1 MQPTTNYVP
10 KHVGIILDGNR
21 RFAKRL
27 MLKPFKGHEWGAKK
41 IEQLLNW
48 CQEYEIKELTLYAFS
63 VENFDRPKK
72 EFDYLM
78 KLFKKEFTALKDD
91 KRLEENQIR
100 INFIGRISMFPDE
113 VRKSME
119 EVMKRTK
126 HHKKHILN
134 FAMAY
139 GGRAEVIDATKKIV
153 EQIQKEKLNVN
164 EINETTFADNLYLNS
179 DVDLLIRTSESR
191 LSGFLPWQSTYS
203 EIIFLP
209 NKLWPEFEKE
219 DFEACL
225 QEYGQRKRRYG
236 K

>member
-1 MQPTTNYVP
+1 MQPTTNNVP

-21 RFAKRL
+21 RFAKKL

-48 CQEYEIKELTLYAFS
+48 GKEYEIKELTLYTFS

-78 KLFKKEFTALKDD
+78 ALFKKEFTTLQKD
-91 KRLEENQIR
+91 KRLKENQIR
-100 INFIGRISMFPDE
+100 INFIGRISMFPE
-113 VRKSME
+113 SVRKAME
-119 EVMKRTK
+119 ELMEKTK
-126 HHKKHILN
+126 YYKKCVLN

-139 GGRAEVIDATKKIV
+139 GGRAEVIDATKKIAK
-153 EQIQKEKLNVN
+153 QIQEGKLSV
-164 EINETTFADNLYLNS
+164 EDINETTFADNLYLNS

-203 EIIFLP
+203 EVIFLP
-209 NKLWPEFEKE
+209 NKLWPEFDKQ
-219 DFEACL
+219 DFKACL
-225 QEYGQRKRRYG
+225 QEYSQRKRRFG